1 MTEPMILASGSR
13 FRQKMLGDAGVA
25 FDVILPD
32 LDERALEAP
41 LQQSGATPEDVAR
54 VLAEAKAVAV
64 SETAP
69 GRLVL
74 GCDQTLL
81 LGDRVFHKPA
91 TMDEAQETIF
101 ALSGQTHQLNS
112 AAVLALDGQ
121 AVWHHV
127 AVARMTMRALSPAEI
142 GRYCGRA
149 GETILQSVGAY
160 QIEGL
165 GAQLFERIEGDYW
178 TVVGL
183 PLLPVLAALRERGM
197 LDV

>member
-1 MTEPMILASGSR
+1 MTEPLILASGSR
-13 FRQKMLGDAGVA
+13 FRQKMLQDAGVS

-41 LQQSGATPEDVAR
+41 LQASGATPEDVAR
-54 VLAEAKAVAV
+54 VLADAKAVAV

-74 GCDQTLL
+74 GCDQTLS
-81 LGDRVFHKPA
+81 LGDRVFHKPP
-91 TMDEAQETIF
+91 TMDAAQDTIF

-142 GRYCGRA
+142 GRYLGRA
-149 GETILQSVGAY
+149 GDTILHSVGAY

-165 GAQLFERIEGDYW
+165 GAQLFERIEGDFW

-183 PLLPVLAALRERGM
+183 PLLPVLGALRERGA
-197 LDV
+197 L

>member
-1 MTEPMILASGSR
+1 MTEPLILASGSR
-13 FRQKMLGDAGVA
+13 FRQKMLHDAGVL

-74 GCDQTLL
+74 GCDQTLS
-81 LGDRVFHKPA
+81 LGDRVFHKPPM
-91 TMDEAQETIF
+91 MDAAQETIF

-112 AAVLALDGQ
+112 AAVLALDGR

-127 AVARMTMRALSPAEI
+127 AVARMTMRSLSPTEI
-142 GRYCGRA
+142 GRYLGRA
-149 GETILQSVGAY
+149 GDTILQSVGAY

-165 GAQLFERIEGDYW
+165 GAQLFDRIEGDFW

-183 PLLPVLAALRERGM
+183 PLLPVLGALRERGV
-197 LDV
+197 LDA